1 MYRVGLEAILGFT
14 KTGSSLRVDPCI
26 PRAWEEAEIA
36 YRFGLATYRIKIRNP
51 AHVSRGIG
59 SVILDGVALPD
70 GNVPLTDDGQ
80 EHEVIVELRGTAET
94 EKKAARR
101 PI

>member
-1 MYRVGLEAILGFT
+1 MKLRRYGPNAG
-14 KTGSSLRVDPCI
+14 KSSPVPFLRELR
-26 PRAWEEAEIA
+26 RAWEEAEIA

-59 SVILDGVALPD
+59 SVVLDGVAIPD

-80 EHEVIVELRGTAET
+80 EHEVIVELRETAEN
-94 EKKAARR
+94 EKKVAR
-101 PI
+101 